1 MPVPPVPKYRGP
13 MRKFI
18 ESSCKADRRAMP
30 TAATNTSCDLQRHVQ
45 VQSESRGVNIGA
57 TNMKYSFVVLLSAV
71 AVCVFVS
78 ATPAL
83 AVTTPGANGNGN
95 GCMRAGAAGPD
106 RSCSRISRHVR
117 PSLRRFALADPP
129 PRHVDP
135 PPGPKLGCLW
145 GLRRYNGV
153 SCRRAGPSWAPGI

>member
-1 MPVPPVPKYRGP
+1 MPPPLAPKYRAP
-13 MRKFI
+13 IRKFI
-18 ESSCKADRRAMP
+18 ESNCKADRRAMP
-30 TAATNTSCDLQRHVQ
+30 TAATGGSCDLRRHVQ
-45 VQSESRGVNIGA
+45 AKSDSRGVNFGA
-57 TNMKYSFVVLLSAV
+57 TNMKHSFVVLLSAV

-83 AVTTPGANGNGN
+83 AVTAPGANGNGN

-129 PRHVDP
+129 PRQADP
-135 PPGPKLGCLW
+135 PRGPKLGCLW

-153 SCRRAGPSWAPGI
+153 ACRRAGPTN